1 MYNFLMLGIDLTKV
15 SRFKNKSETFVKR
28 VLNAEEIK
36 EYHNSNDKVF
46 YLANAWAI
54 KEALFKADNR
64 LSNFNEIRIT
74 KSNGVYNYI
83 NFEISTSNEDGY
95 IVAIARKEE

>member
-1 MYNFLMLGIDLTKV
+1 MLGIDLTKV
-15 SRFKNKSETFVKR
+15 SRFKNKSDSFVKR
-28 VLNAEEIK
+28 VLSTEEVV
-36 EYHNSNDKVF
+36 EYHNSNDKDF

-54 KEALFKADNR
+54 KEALFKADNT

-74 KSNGVYNYI
+74 KSNGVYNYN

-95 IVAIARKEE
+95 IIAIAKKEE